1 MANQSSKPATTP
13 AAPVATRNAGK
24 RPVAQKEKQKAIAFF
39 NWRVADDQDET
50 LLRSTK
56 GFPMF
61 DNEFLTLEEKALIQL
76 AKDNGGSAIINAEL
90 RIVIAQDKPESLDTS
105 KIKLVVKK

>member
-1 MANQSSKPATTP
+1 MANQANKPVP
-13 AAPVATRNAGK
+13 QLSVPVATRNAGK
-24 RPVAQKEKQKAIAFF
+24 RPVAQKEKQKAVAFV

-56 GFPMF
+56 GFSLF

-90 RIVIAQDKPESLDTS
+90 RIVIASERPESLDTS
-105 KIKLVVKK
+105 RIKLVVKK